1 MTNIIGNIAAGSKDF
16 QKIFG
21 PKSNDNF
28 YLFGISVT
36 NIHLVLGATFVS
48 HGIFSIQLELSK
60 FENLKS
66 IEIFS
71 TRLRELFRISKSIG
85 ECSGGFLLCFA
96 GMSQFLLLVALH
108 LLIVYVLDPPIP
120 NDFGEK
126 SLIEDRELLKTGT
139 FAIIVFVGFT
149 LVRLGIFVYLG
160 DLIEM
165 AGDEFQWSLENLD
178 NTSLAKFPEFAVQLD
193 ILRRLVSEN
202 RFELDACG
210 FFTVSRKLIISMSA
224 HEDLEKWEKL
234 MACCFPCGF
243 VWMKEGTGSACCTNY
258 LLGVFL
264 GCCCV
269 QVCHACK
276 YVGKPGNVGSP
287 YHTIQ
292 TQQIIKT
299 QPKH

>member
-1 MTNIIGNIAAGSKDF
+1 M
-16 QKIFG
+16 Q
-21 PKSNDNF
+21 
-28 YLFGISVT
+28 
-36 NIHLVLGATFVS
+36 
-48 HGIFSIQLELSK
+48 
-60 FENLKS
+60 
-66 IEIFS
+66 
-71 TRLRELFRISKSIG
+71 
-85 ECSGGFLLCFA
+85 
-96 GMSQFLLLVALH
+96 
-108 LLIVYVLDPPIP
+108 
-120 NDFGEK
+120 
-126 SLIEDRELLKTGT
+126 
-139 FAIIVFVGFT
+139 
-149 LVRLGIFVYLG
+149 
-160 DLIEM
+160 
-165 AGDEFQWSLENLD
+165 
-178 NTSLAKFPEFAVQLD
+178 
-193 ILRRLVSEN
+193 
-202 RFELDACG
+202 
-210 FFTVSRKLIISMSA
+210 MSA